1 MDDAMIGAL
10 LKTYGAPMTVD
21 NANRARQFFATNP
34 EIAEKR
40 AMGMR
45 GSGLDDNSDVFGAM
59 LDQLIAKSAPTTG
72 SLAPVGENVER
83 VAPAKAAPI
92 APVEE
97 VGNTMPTVQNATG
110 QNRRNATVRE
120 NKTYPNPTEAQGT
133 PNNVT
138 GSTPA
143 TAPTTAGGL
152 SWNDILTALLGASS
166 VAGRTIMG
174 GGVGPDSMETKLRQV
189 GGADPRMPQNVP
201 QVEGPNGNQ
210 KRLTYQPKLEEGGAN
225 ARANQSTV
233 VQEDPALANEGKKA
247 QIQAEIDAENAEAKR
262 LQDQIMQR
270 NQRQSSTRDL
280 LKSAKRTITGR

>member
-59 LDQLIAKSAPTTG
+59 LDQLIAKSAPATG
-72 SLAPVGENVER
+72 SLAPVSENIER

-138 GSTPA
+138 GPAPTSTP
-143 TAPTTAGGL
+143 APTTAGGL

-174 GGVGPDSMETKLRQV
+174 GGESSRPQKALPRAVGNDGKLLENPYPD
-189 GGADPRMPQNVP
+189 
-201 QVEGPNGNQ
+201 NQ
-210 KRLTYQPKLEEGGAN
+210 KLLTYQPKLEEGGAN

-270 NQRQSSTRDL
+270 NQKQSSTRDL

>member
-45 GSGLDDNSDVFGAM
+45 GSGLDDNSDIFGAQ
-59 LDQLIAKSAPTTG
+59 LDKLIAASST
-72 SLAPVGENVER
+72 
-83 VAPAKAAPI
+83 PAQNESMNGRI
-92 APVEE
+92 APVHELYPIE
-97 VGNTMPTVQNATG
+97 TVQQAT
-110 QNRRNATVRE
+110 QPTRRSATAGG
-120 NKTYPNPTEAQGT
+120 NKTYPEPNEATGT
-133 PNNVT
+133 PNNA
-138 GSTPA
+138 GGAAP
-143 TAPTTAGGL
+143 APTANAGGF
-152 SWNDILTALLGASS
+152 SWNDLLTALLGASS
-166 VAGRTIMG
+166 VAGRTMMG
-174 GGVGPDSMETKLRQV
+174 TPAAPSSMETKLRAIT
-189 GGADPRMPQNVP
+189 GNDPRMPQNVP
-201 QVEGPNGNQ
+201 QIEGPDANQ

>member
-45 GSGLDDNSDVFGAM
+45 GSGLDDNSDIFGAQ
-59 LDQLIAKSAPTTG
+59 LDKLIAASSTPAQV
-72 SLAPVGENVER
+72 APVSE
-83 VAPAKAAPI
+83 APPI
-92 APVEE
+92 E
-97 VGNTMPTVQNATG
+97 TVQNASQPT
-110 QNRRNATVRE
+110 RRSATVRE

-143 TAPTTAGGL
+143 PAPTTAGGL

-174 GGVGPDSMETKLRQV
+174 GGESPRPQKALPRAVGNDGKLLENPYPD
-189 GGADPRMPQNVP
+189 
-201 QVEGPNGNQ
+201 NQ
-210 KRLTYQPKLEEGGAN
+210 KLLTYQPKLEEGGAN

-233 VQEDPALANEGKKA
+233 VQEDPTLANEGKKA

-270 NQRQSSTRDL
+270 NQRQISTRDL

>member
-59 LDQLIAKSAPTTG
+59 LDQLITKSAPV
-72 SLAPVGENVER
+72 SEDVER

-133 PNNVT
+133 SNNVT
-138 GSTPA
+138 GPTPA
-143 TAPTTAGGL
+143 PTPAPTTAGGL

-166 VAGRTIMG
+166 VVGRTIMG

-201 QVEGPNGNQ
+201 QVEGPNSNQ